1 MKRLIILALFTISS
15 IIGQTKL
22 LRGIVITEDTSEPL
36 FLANVVVKGTDSGT
50 TTDREGKFYLSI
62 SNVLNAVLQIS
73 YISYKTYEFP
83 LKEIDFDKE
92 LIIRLERKVISS
104 QTVLIEAGIGEIG
117 KTPVTFSKI
126 TREEI
131 KRDYTLQDIPE
142 YLSYL
147 PSTTFYSESGN
158 GIGYNYISIRG
169 FDQRRISVSIN
180 GIPQNEPEDHN
191 VYWLD
196 MPDLLENT
204 EFVQVQRGAGS
215 GVAGYPAIGGSINLI
230 TSTYSDASKY
240 EAFASAG
247 SYNTRKYGVSL
258 SSGLIENKYSI
269 SANLSSILSSGYR
282 NNSWVDFKSY
292 NLSAVRFDKKIT
304 TQINLF
310 GGPVADGL
318 VYNGLPKWVIK
329 DKEERRKN
337 YSYWEDENGK
347 YTYTAERRPDEIENF
362 FQPHFELLNEIQLSE
377 SLKLNSALFLILG
390 EGFFDYDGSWADTSY
405 LRLTNQYGFNP
416 ESNPG
421 NVLIRA
427 MVENKQWGFIPRI
440 SWNHK
445 KGRLIIGAE
454 FRKHNSIHWGSIGY
468 GENLPQ
474 GLVKDHRY
482 YYYEGGKDI
491 LNAFVNET
499 YELSHRITLLG
510 ELQIA
515 YHKYKIE
522 NEKYL
527 NNEFEIDDIYLNPR
541 FGINYKIN
549 EFLTTYLSFAR
560 VTREPRLKMYYD
572 AAESSGGAIPQF
584 EILSNGKYDFNNPLV
599 KPETMSS
606 FDLGLILND
615 KKLITSLNFYYMNFS
630 DEIVKRG
637 QVDRFGQPI
646 TGNIAKTIHSGIEA
660 SLIYKPING
669 IEVVMNASYSKNY
682 VKEGNTFVNYNDE
695 TIEINLTDNSISG
708 FPEFIFNSMIKYYN
722 GNITAILSAKFVG
735 DFYTDNYSE
744 MLNELLQS
752 YPGIFDY
759 SDNLV
764 DAYFIMKFFASYEFE
779 LNPLFRKIKLFAE
792 VNNLFDNLYASYGIG
807 KEFFPGAERN
817 FLFGI
822 RLGL

>member
-1 MKRLIILALFTISS
+1 MKKIIILALFTISS

-22 LRGIVITEDTSEPL
+22 LRGIVITEDSSEPL

-50 TTDREGKFYLSI
+50 TTDRRGKFQLTI
-62 SNVLNAVLQIS
+62 IPDENAVLQIS
-73 YISYKTYEFP
+73 YIGYKTLE
-83 LKEIDFDKE
+83 LSLTQIDLDKE
-92 LIIRLERKVISS
+92 VKIGLERKVISS
-104 QTVLIEAGIGEIG
+104 QTVLVEAGLAEIG
-117 KTPVTFSKI
+117 KTPLTFSRI

-131 KRDYTLQDIPE
+131 KRDYTLQDVPE

-147 PSTTFYSESGN
+147 PSTTFYSEGGN

-204 EFVQVQRGAGS
+204 EFIQVQRGAGS

-230 TSTYSDASKY
+230 TSTYSDKSKY

-247 SYNTRKYGVSL
+247 SFNTRKYGVSL
-258 SSGLIENKYSI
+258 ASGLIENKYSI

-282 NNSWVDFKSY
+282 NNSWVNFKSY
-292 NLSAVRFDKKIT
+292 NLSAVRFDDKVT

-318 VYNGLPKWVIK
+318 AYNGLPKWAIK
-329 DKEERRKN
+329 NKEERRKN
-337 YSYWEDENGK
+337 YSYWEDENRE
-347 YTYTAERRPDEIENF
+347 YTYTTERRPDEIENF
-362 FQPHFELLNEIQLSE
+362 FQPHFELLNEIQLNE
-377 SLKLNSALFLILG
+377 SLTLNSALFLILG

-405 LRLTNQYGFNP
+405 LRLTDQYGFNADG
-416 ESNPG
+416 NPG

-440 SWNHK
+440 SWNHDR
-445 KGRLIIGAE
+445 GRLIIGAE

-474 GLVKDHRY
+474 GIEKDYRY

-491 LNAFVNET
+491 LNSFVNET
-499 YELSHRITLLG
+499 YELSDRITLLG

-549 EFLTTYLSFAR
+549 EILTAYFSFAR

-584 EILSNGKYDFNNPLV
+584 EILSDGKYDFNNPLV
-599 KPETMSS
+599 KPETMNS
-606 FDLGLILND
+606 FDLGFTINER
-615 KKLITSLNFYYMNFS
+615 KLISSLNIYYMNFS
-630 DEIVKRG
+630 DEIVKQG

-646 TGNIAKTIHSGIEA
+646 TGNIASTIHSGIEA
-660 SLIYKPING
+660 SIIYKPIDD
-669 IEVVMNASYSKNY
+669 IELLMNASYSKNY
-682 VKEGNTFVNYNDE
+682 VNDGSTFVNYNGE
-695 TIEINLTDNSISG
+695 TIEINLEENSISG
-708 FPEFIFNSMIKYYN
+708 FPDFIFNSMIRYYN
-722 GNITAILSAKFVG
+722 GKLTAILSAKFISE
-735 DFYTDNYSE
+735 FYTDNYSE
-744 MLNELLQS
+744 KLPQLLQS
-752 YPGIFDY
+752 YPGIIDY

-764 DAYFIMKFFASYEFE
+764 DAYFIMKLFASYEFE
-779 LNPLFRKIKLFAE
+779 LTPVFRKIKLFAE

-822 RLGL
+822 RVGL